1 MLAQVLAFSAVV
13 LALHSVFCTAQC
25 NNATTTLRDAADI
38 TQLASCKTFTG
49 TIVVATDSAA
59 VMDIPGLE
67 TVQGDFIAANNS
79 LLTTLSSSTFS
90 VITGTVLFQ
99 NLPFLTNLTLPNWI
113 SSGTLHFDT
122 VPDPTVHDFQ
132 QNGQQV
138 NNLIVRNTTFAFLA
152 GLALQGAQMDTL
164 EIVDIPFLQIV
175 NLEMGNMS
183 QSATIAGS
191 SADLVVMLPNLTYAY
206 DISVSNGSQVVLP
219 RLQAVNGGMS
229 IGSIKNPNISA
240 PSLTFVGGDLSISD
254 CGLSELD
261 SNELVNVQGSVNL
274 VNNAQLADL
283 SGLSSL
289 SVVGG
294 LDLVGSFTNTTLPSL
309 RRVQG
314 NALINST
321 QALNCSDIS
330 STLVQGTYTCH
341 AAVFVSASTSN
352 AASPPSHGLT
362 GGAIGGIVV
371 GIIVALALLATGLL
385 VIYRR
390 QQRAGRRPPAQQEH
404 SRRVEDPVHEVE
416 TEQRRR
422 DPAEKDAWRESATPA
437 SSTGLPRNFPRI
449 ASVQEGSIAS
459 FPLRMRHADTYT
471 GHRIALIGDA
481 AHTIHPLAGQGLNL
495 GLADA
500 ESLVQRLAYG
510 VDHGMDVGS
519 CWTLDGYNSDRWAKN
534 NAVIGVVD
542 KLSKIYGVSGGP
554 VVWGRSAGVEVLERL
569 GTLKGWMMGAAAG
582 VK

>member
-1 MLAQVLAFSAVV
+1 
-13 LALHSVFCTAQC
+13 
-25 NNATTTLRDAADI
+25 
-38 TQLASCKTFTG
+38 
-49 TIVVATDSAA
+49 
-59 VMDIPGLE
+59 MDIPRLE

-122 VPDPTVHDFQ
+122 VPEPTVHDFQ

-164 EIVDIPFLQIV
+164 EIVDNPFLQIV
-175 NLEMGNMS
+175 NLQMGNIS
-183 QSATIAGS
+183 QSVTITGS

-206 DISVSNGSQVVLP
+206 DINISNGSQVILP

-229 IGSIKNPNISA
+229 ISSIKSPNISA
-240 PSLTFVGGDLSISD
+240 PTLTFVGGALNISD

-261 SNELVNVQGSVNL
+261 MNELVNVQGSLNL
-274 VNNAQLADL
+274 VNNAQLTDL

-294 LDLVGSFTNTTLPSL
+294 LDLVGPFTNTTLPSL

-330 STLVQGTYTCH
+330 STLVQGTYACH
-341 AAVFVSASTSN
+341 AATL
-352 AASPPSHGLT
+352 ASPKSSSTASQPHHGLT

-371 GIIVALALLATGLL
+371 GIVVALALLAAGISILNR
-385 VIYRR
+385 RR
-390 QQRAGRRPPAQQEH
+390 QRGGRRLHQQQEQI
-404 SRRVEDPVHEVE
+404 RVVENPVHEVG
-416 TEQRRR
+416 TEQPRR
-422 DPAEKDAWRESATPA
+422 DLAEKDGNAIFEVPDKWPERGE
-437 SSTGLPRNFPRI
+437 LP
-449 ASVQEGSIAS
+449 GSQS
-459 FPLRMRHADTYT
+459 RPNGVR
-471 GHRIALIGDA
+471 
-481 AHTIHPLAGQGLNL
+481 AG
-495 GLADA
+495 
-500 ESLVQRLAYG
+500 EKV
-510 VDHGMDVGS
+510 
-519 CWTLDGYNSDRWAKN
+519 
-534 NAVIGVVD
+534 
-542 KLSKIYGVSGGP
+542 
-554 VVWGRSAGVEVLERL
+554 
-569 GTLKGWMMGAAAG
+569 
-582 VK
+582 

>member
-1 MLAQVLAFSAVV
+1 MLARELVFSAVV
-13 LALHSVFCTAQC
+13 LGIQFLLCTAQC

-122 VPDPTVHDFQ
+122 VPEPTVHDFQ

-164 EIVDIPFLQIV
+164 KIVDNPFLQII
-175 NLEMGNMS
+175 NLQMGNIS
-183 QSATIAGS
+183 QSATIKGS

-206 DISVSNGSQVVLP
+206 ELNISNGSQVVLP

-229 IGSIKNPNISA
+229 IGSIKSPNISA
-240 PSLTFVGGDLSISD
+240 PALTFVGGDLNITDS
-254 CGLSELD
+254 GLSELNM
-261 SNELVNVQGSVNL
+261 NELVNVQGSMNL
-274 VNNAQLADL
+274 VENAQLADL

-294 LDLVGSFTNTTLPSL
+294 LNLVGPFSNTTLPSL

-314 NALINST
+314 NAIIEST

-330 STLVQGTYTCH
+330 STLVQGSYVCH
-341 AAVFVSASTSN
+341 AAVSISANPSN
-352 AASPPSHGLT
+352 AAVPPDHGLT

-371 GIIVALALLATGLL
+371 GIIAALALLAAGTMIL
-385 VIYRR
+385 YRR
-390 QQRAGRRPPAQQEH
+390 QRGGVQEPPQQQEQ
-404 SRRVEDPVHEVE
+404 SKVFENPVHEVG

-422 DPAEKDAWRESATPA
+422 DAAEKDGNAIFE
-437 SSTGLPRNFPRI
+437 
-449 ASVQEGSIAS
+449 
-459 FPLRMRHADTYT
+459 MR
-471 GHRIALIGDA
+471 
-481 AHTIHPLAGQGLNL
+481 
-495 GLADA
+495 
-500 ESLVQRLAYG
+500 
-510 VDHGMDVGS
+510 
-519 CWTLDGYNSDRWAKN
+519 DRWPDRGELPGSQARPNRVRPEKRYE
-534 NAVIGVVD
+534 
-542 KLSKIYGVSGGP
+542 LS
-554 VVWGRSAGVEVLERL
+554 
-569 GTLKGWMMGAAAG
+569 
-582 VK
+582 